1 MKKPKRPART
11 KPKPKAKSKAPE
23 KKAAKRSPK
32 RNSKRSPKRAA
43 KSAKPPRAKKAKH
56 AKKRAAAASTTP
68 PKPPRPRRPLK
79 IRDRKSAFLAA
90 YAACA
95 SITQAAKAAGVDR
108 RAHYDWQRQDPQY
121 PARFEQAYQESN
133 HALEDS
139 AVERAMIGVFE
150 PNVFQGKF
158 VYPEREVIIPATAG
172 YPERVELKPIP
183 GARPHGVYKRSEMLH
198 ALLLRGRMRER
209 YGSFG
214 TVEVSGLGGGAIP
227 IADANLARLT
237 DDELAALKRIAQ
249 KLADPAGD
257 SDGRQAPVTQ

>member
-1 MKKPKRPART
+1 VKKPKRKKPA
-11 KPKPKAKSKAPE
+11 PK
-23 KKAAKRSPK
+23 KKAAKRT
-32 RNSKRSPKRAA
+32 PKRAA
-43 KSAKPPRAKKAKH
+43 KPAAPQAQHTKKKR

-68 PKPPRPRRPLK
+68 QKPPRPRRPPK

-90 YAACA
+90 YAVCA
-95 SITQAAKAAGVDR
+95 SIAQAAKAAGVAR
-108 RAHYDWQRQDPQY
+108 RAHYDWQRQDPDY

-139 AVERAMIGVFE
+139 AVERAMIGVYE

-158 VYPEREVIIPATAG
+158 VYPEREVVIPAKDG
-172 YPERVELKPIP
+172 YPERVELRPIP
-183 GARPHGVYKRSEMLH
+183 GARPLGVYKRSEMLH

-209 YGSFG
+209 YGNFG

-227 IADANLARLT
+227 LADANLARLT
-237 DDELAALKRIAQ
+237 DDEFATLKRIAQ

-257 SDGRQAPVTQ
+257 SDGRETPVTQ